1 MVVQSFAEFKSAFAV
16 GVNPRRAP
24 RFVLA
29 VQQAHPIRVA
39 LDFDLL
45 LELMAIIQ
53 S

>member
-1 MVVQSFAEFKSAFAV
+1 MIVQRFAEFKSAFAV

-29 VQQAHPIRVA
+29 VHQAYPIRAA

-45 LELMAIIQ
+45 LELMTIKQ